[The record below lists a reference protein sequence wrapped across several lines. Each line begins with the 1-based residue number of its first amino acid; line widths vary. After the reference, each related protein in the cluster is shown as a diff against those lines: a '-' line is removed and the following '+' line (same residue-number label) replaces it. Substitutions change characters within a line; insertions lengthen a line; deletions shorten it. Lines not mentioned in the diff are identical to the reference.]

1 MLKRTIPPVWNVE
14 AGVHQPCEYSL
25 LSKCNGTV
33 GKVVLILVHL
43 LMDHWKQNINLQL
56 KTINTIFSNENVV
69 GSISPLNPQATVQ
82 LF

>member
-25 LSKCNGTV
+25 LSKCNGMV

-43 LMDHWKQNINLQL
+43 LMDHWKQNINLQPE
-56 KTINTIFSNENVV
+56 TIKYNF
-69 GSISPLNPQATVQ
+69 Q
-82 LF
+82 